1 MNWPSVWKLVS
12 LRGKVAYW
20 RGVGCVSGA
29 VSPDA
34 ALLELGNAPR
44 DTTIRL
50 TRSPDLRI
58 RSTTCSWLAALTS
71 SPLIYQKHCFQ
82 TTVKIVLNK
91 IVFHK
96 TVFVVFCFILCYTW
110 NNLFPP
116 DSKLKQIIF
125 FLTFLDS
132 RVSNLSFMKVK
143 FGNNNNT

>member
-1 MNWPSVWKLVS
+1 MVNLNKFCWQNLRLPKPREQLMNWPSVWKLVS

-71 SPLIYQKHCFQ
+71 SPLICQKHCFQ
-82 TTVKIVLNK
+82 TTIQIVLNK
-91 IVFHK
+91 IMFYK
-96 TVFVVFCFILCYTW
+96 TVLLSIVLFNVTSETISFLQILNW
-110 NNLFPP
+110 
-116 DSKLKQIIF
+116 SKLYVF
-125 FLTFLDS
+125 WHF
-132 RVSNLSFMKVK
+132 
-143 FGNNNNT
+143 